1 VREVRRGS
9 RKALVD
15 VELAELIRLLW
26 MLGINTEACCQ
37 DSGESLADFAR
48 DNPHARSWV
57 ESLNGICLIDFAD
70 PSDLLGLFAALAV
83 STQKDF
89 WDRIVDW
96 RAPDAWSI
104 WTHPI
109 IPNIST
115 GTPGVPRFGVFQL
128 RFPRGDISRI
138 AHSLKVAVEA

>member
-1 VREVRRGS
+1 MSSATKSDSDGIVRYHPVREVRRGS

-70 PSDLLGLFAALAV
+70 RLTSSGFSLLWL
-83 STQKDF
+83 
-89 WDRIVDW
+89 
-96 RAPDAWSI
+96 
-104 WTHPI
+104 
-109 IPNIST
+109 
-115 GTPGVPRFGVFQL
+115 
-128 RFPRGDISRI
+128 FPRKRTFGTGSWTGALRMRGPSGRTRSFRT
-138 AHSLKVAVEA
+138 SLRGLRGFHGSASFN